1 MDDLITILI
10 VEDHE
15 LTRLALKKLL
25 SKFKNLKIIGEAEN
39 GLEALEFCQKQIPQ
53 VILMDVS
60 MPKMD
65 GIQATKAIT
74 KLDKQSKII
83 MLTQYDSDRD
93 IMASLAAGAS
103 GYCLKD
109 INGDRLLTAIISVYN
124 GDIWFD
130 ARIAEKILNHYV
142 NNTSKFLGYNHDL
155 NILTNTPTFIIEPL
169 SLREKEVLTLIVDG
183 LSNQEIAHKLFISL
197 STVKSHVRNILNKLS
212 CDDRTQAAVQAMRSG
227 LL

>member
-1 MDDLITILI
+1 MDNLITILI

-25 SKFKNLKIIGEAEN
+25 SRFNNLIVIGEAEN

-65 GIQATKAIT
+65 GIQATIAIT
-74 KLDKQSKII
+74 KLYKRIKII

-93 IMASLAAGAS
+93 IMASLTAGAS

-109 INGDRLLTAIISVYN
+109 ISGDRLLTAITSVFN

-142 NNTSKFLGYNHDL
+142 NNTSQFLQNNYNSNYL
-155 NILTNTPTFIIEPL
+155 NNLETLIIEPL
-169 SLREKEVLTLIVDG
+169 SFREKEVLTLIVDG